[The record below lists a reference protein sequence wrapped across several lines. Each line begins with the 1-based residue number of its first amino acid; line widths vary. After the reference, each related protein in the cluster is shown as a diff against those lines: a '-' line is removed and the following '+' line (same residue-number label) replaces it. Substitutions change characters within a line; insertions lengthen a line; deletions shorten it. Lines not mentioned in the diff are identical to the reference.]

1 MTQLPS
7 PELGGLAPGR
17 DETDPELLALPAPPR
32 GLRVATLTMM
42 AAVVAAALSLAI
54 SLRADLSYFFGQADV
69 VVLGSATSLDPAR
82 LVPNSHVQ
90 IEGSPMLSTA
100 VRYRRML
107 GSDHYTL
114 YPLAGQRNVYVQVAY
129 EDEDQERLATRR
141 EFTGRLVTFGQLGAR
156 FSSVRTYLETR
167 MDQPVSADSLVLLA
181 DEPPSSY
188 AWSLGVVL
196 LAVLIALL
204 DSWLILRWFRP
215 LPQDE

>member
-1 MTQLPS
+1 MPG
-7 PELGGLAPGR
+7 PELGGFGPIGL

-32 GLRVATLTMM
+32 GLRLATMGMM
-42 AAVVAAALSLAI
+42 AVVVAAAISLALGL
-54 SLRADLSYFFGQADV
+54 SADIAYFFGDRNV
-69 VVLGSATSLDPAR
+69 EVLGAATTLDPAR
-82 LVPNSHVQ
+82 LVPNSYVQ

-114 YPLAGQRNVYVQVAY
+114 YPLAGQRNVYVQVAF

-141 EFTGRLVTFGQLGAR
+141 EFTGRLVTFGQLGGR

-167 MDQPVSADSLVLLA
+167 MDQPVSAESFVLLA
-181 DEPPSSY
+181 DEAPSSY
-188 AWSLGVVL
+188 AWALGVVL

-215 LPQDE
+215 LPQEE